1 MTGGLIQIV
10 AYGAAD
16 VFLTGMPQITFFK
29 IVYRRY
35 TNFAIENIE
44 QTFSGTKNFNNTIS
58 CTLDRVGDLVSRMY
72 LKVIIPSVTIPNP
85 NFVST
90 FNSNDQNDINN
101 LQIQYTNFKTIMNF
115 LYRCYREL
123 TSYLKTINQTISLT
137 ILFSKIQQIVS
148 LYFTSTEYSNLK
160 SKYNALFNIKI
171 LINNF
176 FVANFYDSNGN
187 YLYGD
192 SSLNNSRITDI
203 DIVKNITNYSI
214 ASFSNSAALIT
225 KINADLTIFKNLSN
239 QMDEYLFQNISDYS
253 NLHKNYANYKFS
265 WVKKLGHQIINNLFV
280 EIGGQKIDQHNND
293 WYNIWNELSLNSE
306 LQSVYDKMIG
316 NIDALTKYSYDIKT
330 GYTMYIPLNFWF
342 NKYISASLPL
352 IFLRYNE
359 VRIQLEL
366 NNVEKLIYTDAPV
379 DTDFETMIQLTD
391 ISLLVDYIYLD
402 VDERTKFSQS
412 PQEYLIEVVQ
422 NYNYPML
429 TSNQI
434 TIESSFVNSVKELF
448 WVAQS
453 NKNLANKFYDTY
465 DLGVIY
471 NISSI
476 NSVPTTTLEQKVQ
489 LLIGK
494 HVFNI
499 GDTIKIT
506 NSQFYNG
513 SYVIKALDLTSIT
526 IYSKFYVTETDSY
539 VMLDKL
545 YTNVTT
551 FNDKNPIETSSYNF
565 EQYER
570 FQNYDSCFTNYVQP
584 YTYHT
589 KTPSD
594 GINIYSFCLNPE
606 EYQPSGAVN
615 LSSYKY
621 KSFVYQFNQKFIDCV
636 TTNSD
641 AFMIKTYALGYN
653 ILSFKNGMAGLV
665 FNI

>member
-44 QTFSGTKNFNNTIS
+44 QTFSGTKNFNNTMS

-72 LKVIIPSVTIPNP
+72 LKVIIPTVTIPNP
-85 NFVST
+85 NFVSS
-90 FNSNDQNDINN
+90 FNTSDQNNIDN
-101 LQIQYTNFKTIMNF
+101 LQIQYTNFKSIMNF

-123 TSYLKTINQTISLT
+123 ISYLKTINQTISLT
-137 ILFSKIQQIVS
+137 TLFNKIQQIVS

-160 SKYNALFNIKI
+160 SKYNALFNIEI
-171 LINNF
+171 PINNF

-192 SSLNNSRITDI
+192 SLFNNSRITDI
-203 DIVKNITNYSI
+203 DIIKNITNYSI
-214 ASFSNSAALIT
+214 DSFSNSAALIT
-225 KINADLTIFKNLSN
+225 QINADLTIFKNLSS
-239 QMDEYLFQNISDYS
+239 QMDQYLFKNIFDYS
-253 NLHKNYANYKFS
+253 NLHRNYENYKFS

-306 LQSVYDKMIG
+306 LQPVYDKMIG
-316 NIDALTKYSYDIKT
+316 NIDELTKYSYDVKT

-429 TSNQI
+429 TSSQI
-434 TIESSFVNSVKELF
+434 TIESFFVNSVKEMF

-453 NKNLANKFYDTY
+453 NKNIANKFHDIY

-476 NSVPTTTLEQKVQ
+476 NNVPTTTLEQKVQ
-489 LLIGK
+489 LLTGK

-499 GDTIKIT
+499 GDTVKIF

-513 SYVIKALDLTSIT
+513 SYVIKAIDLTSII
-526 IYSKFYVTETDSY
+526 IYSEFYVTETDSY

-551 FNDKNPIETSSYNF
+551 FNDKNPIQTSSYNF

-570 FQNYDSCFTNYVQP
+570 FQNYDSNFTNYVQP
-584 YTYHT
+584 Y
-589 KTPSD
+589 
-594 GINIYSFCLNPE
+594 
-606 EYQPSGAVN
+606 A
-615 LSSYKY
+615 
-621 KSFVYQFNQKFIDCV
+621 
-636 TTNSD
+636 
-641 AFMIKTYALGYN
+641 
-653 ILSFKNGMAGLV
+653 
-665 FNI
+665 

>member
-44 QTFSGTKNFNNTIS
+44 QPFSGTKNFNNTIS
-58 CTLDRVGDLVSRMY
+58 CTLDRIGDLVNRMY
-72 LKVIIPSVTIPNP
+72 LKVVIPSVVIPNP
-85 NFVST
+85 NFINE
-90 FNSNDQNDINN
+90 FNPNDQNDINN
-101 LQIQYTNFKTIMNF
+101 LRIQYTDFKSIMNL

-123 TSYLKTINQTISLT
+123 TSYLKTINQTVSLT
-137 ILFSKIQQIVS
+137 ILFNKIQQIVN

-160 SKYNALFNIKI
+160 SKFNALFNIKI
-171 LINNF
+171 PVNNF
-176 FVANFYDSNGN
+176 LVANFYDSNGN
-187 YLYGD
+187 YLYDG
-192 SSLNNSRITDI
+192 SSFNNSRITDI
-203 DIVKNITNYSI
+203 DIVKNITNYVVTN
-214 ASFSNSAALIT
+214 FLNSAALIT
-225 KINADLTIFKNLSN
+225 QINTDLSSFKNVSS
-239 QMDEYLFQNISDYS
+239 QMDEYLFNNISDHAA
-253 NLHKNYANYKFS
+253 LHRNYPNYKFS
-265 WVKKLGHQIINNLFV
+265 WVKKLGHQIIKNLFI
-280 EIGGQKIDQHNND
+280 EIGGQRIDQHNND
-293 WYNIWNELSLNSE
+293 WYNIWNDLSLNSE
-306 LQSVYDKMIG
+306 LQTIYDKMIG
-316 NIDALTKYSYDIKT
+316 NIYALTTYSYDIKT

-352 IFLRYNE
+352 IFLRYND

-366 NNVEKLIYTDAPV
+366 NEIKNLIYTDAPI
-379 DTDFETMIQLTD
+379 DTDFENMIQLTD

-412 PQEYLIEVVQ
+412 SQEYLIEVVQ

-434 TIESSFVNSVKELF
+434 TIESFFINSVKEMF

-453 NKNLANKFYDTY
+453 NKNLANKFYDVY

-471 NISSI
+471 NISTI
-476 NSVPTTTLEQKVQ
+476 NNIPTTTLEQKVQ
-489 LLIGK
+489 LLIGN

-499 GDTIKIT
+499 NDTVKIF

-513 SYVIKALDLTSIT
+513 SYKIIALDLTSII

-539 VMLDKL
+539 VMLDQL
-545 YTNVTT
+545 YTNVTSYG
-551 FNDKNPIETSSYNF
+551 DKNPIQVSNYNF
-565 EQYER
+565 EQYVR
-570 FQNYDSCFTNYVQP
+570 FQNYDSQFTNYVQP
-584 YTYHT
+584 YAYHT

-594 GINIYSFCLNPE
+594 GINIYSFSLNPE

-621 KSFVYQFNQKFIDCV
+621 KSFVYKFNQKFIDCV

-653 ILSFKNGMAGLV
+653 ILSFKNGMASLV